1 MGSCGRAELRI
12 GHLGI
17 WVKAGEGRE
26 WRRVERRLKEER
38 EELKHK
44 GDAENG
50 NADGFWW
57 RLVVS
62 CSIIRWVPY
71 ARTVITSLPELG
83 NR

>member
-17 WVKAGEGRE
+17 WVKAGEGKE

-44 GDAENG
+44 GDAESG
-50 NADGFWW
+50 NADGFWCAW
-57 RLVVS
+57 SFHVV
-62 CSIIRWVPY
+62 VYY
-71 ARTVITSLPELG
+71 AGYRMHVL
-83 NR
+83 